1 MPALSI
7 NNRGIKPTNQKAL
20 MSVVISSQIQLWR
33 QKVAD
38 GTITTDELREAI
50 AAIRKERVGSSEKS
64 AVSRAKAAPKPK
76 INADDVLA
84 KFSL

>member
-1 MPALSI
+1 
-7 NNRGIKPTNQKAL
+7 
-20 MSVVISSQIQLWR
+20 MSQVITSQIQLWR

-38 GTITTDELREAI
+38 NTITEDELREAI
-50 AAIRKERVGSSEKS
+50 AAIRKERVGASTVS
-64 AVSRAKAAPKPK
+64 AKSRAKAAPKPV

>member
-1 MPALSI
+1 
-7 NNRGIKPTNQKAL
+7 
-20 MSVVISSQIQLWR
+20 MSVVITSQLQLWR

-38 GTITTDELREAI
+38 GTITTDEMREAI

-64 AVSRAKAAPKPK
+64 AASRAKAAPKAA

-84 KFSL
+84 RFSL